1 MHDAAEEINNHGF
14 SPSKRNL
21 DSRRPADNYVAFIS
35 LRYSRELISRRKR
48 WENKGPLFPRWLFN
62 GIQLPR
68 GSYVLRGYR
77 ALMPTVHLTAPT
89 FRVSELCMY
98 MIYKTTVWI

>member
-1 MHDAAEEINNHGF
+1 MHDATEEINNHGF

-62 GIQLPR
+62 GIQLLR

-77 ALMPTVHLTAPT
+77 VLILTVQLTTPT
-89 FRVSELCMY
+89 FRISELHTY
-98 MIYKTTVWI
+98 VRFIR